1 MIKNYI
7 LSTVFLFFSILS
19 FTQVSVGNG
28 TLLNEE
34 MPIEPFYKWSYS
46 QVIYHA
52 GEINASG
59 TITGLKYTATQ
70 PTDLENSD
78 GWDIWLGH
86 TYLDQQYYL
95 CLRVF

>member
-34 MPIEPFYKWSYS
+34 MPIEPYYKFSYS

-52 GEINASG
+52 GSTQEFSEIS
-59 TITGLKYTATQ
+59 K
-70 PTDLENSD
+70 
-78 GWDIWLGH
+78 
-86 TYLDQQYYL
+86 
-95 CLRVF
+95 V